1 MPTLIKH
8 VIQYVKLLS
17 NERSI
22 IEIRSLRRAELNPD
36 FAKLSADTTY
46 SKDTEIVLQLPTH
59 QQAFSGLTSKD
70 MWLAFIWQSTDIGSW
85 LLRSLLSAGIFF
97 RNSVFLVVF
106 HS

>member
-70 MWLAFIWQSTDIGSW
+70 M
-85 LLRSLLSAGIFF
+85 
-97 RNSVFLVVF
+97 
-106 HS
+106 